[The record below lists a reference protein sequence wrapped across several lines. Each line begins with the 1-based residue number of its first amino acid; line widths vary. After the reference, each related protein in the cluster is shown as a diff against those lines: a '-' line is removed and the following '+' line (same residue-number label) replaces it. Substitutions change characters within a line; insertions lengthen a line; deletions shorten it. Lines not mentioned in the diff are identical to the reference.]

1 MSQPDICAFGRTRDG
16 RQVDMIRIRGGELTV
31 AILTLGATLHDLRL
45 AGTPWPLTL
54 GAGSVAA
61 YEGPCRWFGSVAGP
75 VANRIAGAQ
84 AVIEGKTYRFEPN
97 ENNHTTL
104 HGGATGTDAQ
114 VWTLVNQTADSMT
127 LTLDLPDGLGGFPG
141 NRRISA
147 CYRLTGA
154 ATLQLTLTATSDQPT
169 LMNLANH
176 SYWNLDGTAHT
187 GDHRLQ
193 ISADHYL
200 PTDADGIPLSPT
212 PVAGTT
218 FDLRNA
224 RRVGDIARLD
234 HNFCLAP
241 APAPL
246 RPVAELCGKK
256 GVSLTLLTTAP
267 GLQAYDGSGLK
278 SHPFLGQMGVPYGP
292 RAGLALEPQHWPD
305 AAGRA
310 DFPTILL
317 RPGEVYM
324 QISEW
329 QFTRTEIA

>member
-1 MSQPDICAFGRTRDG
+1 MSLPDIRPFGATRDG
-16 RQVDMIRIRGGELTV
+16 QQVDLIRLRGGELTV
-31 AILTLGATLHDLRL
+31 AILTLGAALQDLRL

-54 GAGSVAA
+54 GAQSVAA

-84 AVIEGKTYRFEPN
+84 AMIEGKVYRFDAN
-97 ENNHTTL
+97 ENGRTTL

-114 VWTLVNQTADSMT
+114 IWTLTDQTADSVT
-127 LTLDLPDGLGGFPG
+127 LTLDLPDGMGGFPG

-147 CYRLTGA
+147 CYRLTGP
-154 ATLQLTLTATSDQPT
+154 ATLRLTLTATSDQPT

-176 SYWNLDGTAHT
+176 SYWNLDGTDHT

-200 PTDADGIPLSPT
+200 PTDADGIPLPPT
-212 PVAGTT
+212 PVAGTD
-218 FDLRNA
+218 FDLRAA
-224 RRVGDIARLD
+224 RRVGDIPRLD

-241 APAPL
+241 TPGPL
-246 RPVAELCGKK
+246 RPVAGFFGKK
-256 GVSLTLLTTAP
+256 GVSLTLSTTAP
-267 GLQAYDGSGLK
+267 GLQAYDGAGLN
-278 SHPFLGQMGVPYGP
+278 SHPFPGHMGIPYGP
-292 RAGLALEPQHWPD
+292 HAGLALEPQHWPD

-317 RPGEVYM
+317 RPGKVYS
-324 QISEW
+324 QTSEW
-329 QFTRTEIA
+329 HFSRTESA